1 MSVLTIRIQSEFQ
14 RQKAIIFFKKHN
26 IDILQEE
33 DDDIPFDGKPLTEN
47 ELETHL
53 EESAKAK
60 YISLEAFKQELK
72 SWN

>member
-14 RQKAIIFFKKHN
+14 RQKAILVFKQPN

-33 DDDIPFDGKPLTEN
+33 DIPFEGKPFTEN

-53 EESAKAK
+53 EESAKGK

>member
-14 RQKAIIFFKKHN
+14 RQKAILFFKKHN

-33 DDDIPFDGKPLTEN
+33 EDIPFEGKPLTEN

-53 EESAKAK
+53 EESAKGK

>member
-1 MSVLTIRIQSEFQ
+1 MSVLKIRIQSEFQ
-14 RQKAIIFFKKHN
+14 RQKAILFFKKHN

-33 DDDIPFDGKPLTEN
+33 DIPFEGKPFTEN

-53 EESAKAK
+53 EESAKGK

>member
-14 RQKAIIFFKKHN
+14 RQKAIIFFKKNN

-33 DDDIPFDGKPLTEN
+33 EDIPFDGKPLTEN

-53 EESAKAK
+53 EKSAKGK
-60 YISLEAFKQELK
+60 YISFEEFKQELE

>member
-1 MSVLTIRIQSEFQ
+1 
-14 RQKAIIFFKKHN
+14 
-26 IDILQEE
+26 LQEE
-33 DDDIPFDGKPLTEN
+33 DIPFEGKPFTEN

-53 EESAKAK
+53 EESAKGK